1 MPDEL
6 SKNQRR
12 IFVECLKLTKM
23 IFGEFL
29 STGTDEDRRM
39 SGDRDQS
46 SSNSKHVFPASM
58 SFSASWQRTSI
69 VARGEFATFFR
80 KFHSGLLL

>member
-12 IFVECLKLTKM
+12 MSEINEDDLWWIPVD
-23 IFGEFL
+23 GHVR
-29 STGTDEDRRM
+29 DRRM

-46 SSNSKHVFPASM
+46 SCNSKHDFPASM

-69 VARGEFATFFR
+69 VARVRGWM
-80 KFHSGLLL
+80 S